1 MKGKFLYLRLT
12 IKKQQ
17 YHIDLLIIVR
27 NSYNGAENIISY
39 RIESNCIRNKEV
51 NRRDEMNNNIF
62 MLNKSTSSNFSTAFF
77 AIFNTLESR
86 HQTKN
91 TNKEDKQI

>member
-1 MKGKFLYLRLT
+1 
-12 IKKQQ
+12 
-17 YHIDLLIIVR
+17 
-27 NSYNGAENIISY
+27 
-39 RIESNCIRNKEV
+39 
-51 NRRDEMNNNIF
+51 MNNNIF